1 MKTLIVGLG
10 NPALG
15 DDGVGW
21 RVVKDVCKS
30 LPEDARVDVNCLSLG
45 GIGLMEQLIGYDRVI
60 LVDAFKMDAPVGSV
74 SVLKLNQL
82 PNYSAFHIA
91 SAYDMSLQ
99 EAMELGRGIGAHLPE
114 DVTVVGVAVESI
126 HEFSDDLSPPVAQVV
141 PFVVRIVLDLL
152 KEITTEETPGS

>member
-1 MKTLIVGLG
+1 MKTLVVGLG

-21 RVVKDVCKS
+21 RVVKDVCAT
-30 LPEDARVDVNCLSLG
+30 LPDARVDANCLSLG

-60 LVDAFKMDAPVGSV
+60 LVDAFKMDAPAGSV
-74 SVLKLNQL
+74 SVLKLSEL

-91 SAYDMSLQ
+91 SAHDTSLRD
-99 EAMELGRGIGAHLPE
+99 AMELGRGIGAHLPE
-114 DVTVVGVAVESI
+114 DVLVVGIAVESI

-141 PFVVRIVLDLL
+141 PFVVNIVLDLL
-152 KEITTEETPGS
+152 KEITTEETPGPA